1 MFVNSSSWLSGSGS
15 VGDSSKPHRGLLISR
30 PLSVAWSSQRP
41 AKCLRLS
48 YHLAG
53 DDCSLTVNVLSADG
67 SLRSAWT
74 QNCAPSDATWHELEL
89 SLRDSRPFQ
98 VSQHTVFECSH
109 LFFNHIACMQCVP
122 VACCY
127 RCSVVCVSVCL
138 LVTTMT
144 CAKTIKL
151 PFDLCTW
158 MGPKNRV
165 LDGDLHPPEEGAIW
179 GRDIVEY
186 WL

>member
-1 MFVNSSSWLSGSGS
+1 MFVNSSSLLSGSGN

-89 SLRDSRPFQ
+89 SLRDYRPFQ
-98 VSQHTVFECSH
+98 VSQHTVFECFH
-109 LFFNHIACMQCVP
+109 LFFNRIACMQCVP

-144 CAKTIKL
+144 CAKMIKL

-158 MGPKNRV
+158 MGPWNRV
-165 LDGDLHPPEEGAIW
+165 LDGDLDPLMGNVGGIIRPIL
-179 GRDIVEY
+179 EY
-186 WL
+186 